1 MHKVKTPL
9 YSLYLG
15 WEWDFYFFAISG
27 IVFCI
32 FWLLFIY
39 SSPSIHPKISSEE
52 RQIIE
57 SGIGSFKSNVKI
69 PGPPYKKIIC
79 SVPFW
84 SLVLTYISTY
94 WGFYTLLTNVPTY
107 LYNIQHIPL
116 TLVRSIFINNNIYFQ
131 NALIFV
137 EIFASIL
144 TNCMVTLSDVSFW
157 QKVGFNLDIV
167 EEMYFGRNVFSI

>member
-1 MHKVKTPL
+1 MHKVKTPFH
-9 YSLYLG
+9 SLYLG
-15 WEWDFYFFAISG
+15 WEWDFYFFAICG

-52 RQIIE
+52 RQVIE
-57 SGIGSFKSNVKI
+57 NGIGSFKSNVKI

-79 SVPFW
+79 SFPFW

-116 TLVRSIFINNNIYFQ
+116 TLVRSIFISNNIYFL
-131 NALIFV
+131 NAMIFV

-144 TNCMVTLSDVSFW
+144 TNCMVTLSGVDFW
-157 QKVGFNLDIV
+157 QKVGFNLDIA
-167 EEMYFGRNVFSI
+167 EEMYFRSNNFSI

>member
-1 MHKVKTPL
+1 MQKLKTQL

-15 WEWDFYFFAISG
+15 WEWDFYFFAICG
-27 IVFCI
+27 IVFCT
-32 FWLLFIY
+32 FWLLLIY
-39 SSPSIHPKISSEE
+39 SSPSIHPKISSGE
-52 RQIIE
+52 RQVIE

-116 TLVRSIFINNNIYFQ
+116 TLVRSIFISNNIYFL

-137 EIFASIL
+137 EIFALIL
-144 TNCMVTLSDVSFW
+144 TNCVITGVGFW
-157 QKVGFNLDIV
+157 QKVGFNLDICPAH
-167 EEMYFGRNVFSI
+167 YKFC